1 MMKSLLNTVKNFLKE
16 KMSKHRQPFAN
27 SDAYYEER
35 NKEPEQMLW
44 ISVLTLAMNDAFR
57 SNDWSAAIDAINWI
71 KHDSGDF
78 KRVCVMAGRSPQY
91 IRERILQALLDREA
105 EILGRKRRILE
116 GRNDRQRLQ

>member
-1 MMKSLLNTVKNFLKE
+1 
-16 KMSKHRQPFAN
+16 MSKHRQPFAN
-27 SDAYYEER
+27 SNAQYEER
-35 NKEPEQMLW
+35 NKEPEQVLW

-91 IRERILQALLDREA
+91 IRERILQALLNREA
-105 EILGRKRRILE
+105 EILGTRQKILE
-116 GRNDRQRLQ
+116 GRNNGQRLQ